1 MLHTVEQVLQKCK
14 AIEHKAKLLEDVSN
28 VLDKKDLQV
37 NYLLEDIQALCRDI
51 ANDIQVE
58 D

>member
-14 AIEHKAKLLEDVSN
+14 AIENKAKLLEDVSS
-28 VLDKKDLQV
+28 VLDKKDMQV
-37 NYLLEDIQALCRDI
+37 TYLLEDIQALCRDI
-51 ANDIQVE
+51 ANDTQVE